1 MLMLKKCS
9 IKNSWVQNIEYLTI
23 DQNMIVHI
31 WPKEVCA
38 IEVMMYFIFVEPILL
53 VLMNRMMIG
62 RKIRVISPMQLAK
75 TKVLYFS
82 FSNSE

>member
-9 IKNSWVQNIEYLTI
+9 IKNSWVQKIEYLTI

-31 WPKEVCA
+31 WAKEVCA
-38 IEVMMYFIFVEPILL
+38 IEVMMFFIFEEPILL